1 MVISEERM
9 AEVMRIMEISGDLRK
24 ASINDEEL
32 IFAAINAILAHTP
45 AGLVYSLEHLS
56 ELRDMIDEILE
67 ERVYKEVGQLSDISE
82 IKERLNNNSSLVRD
96 VSAGR
101 VAKESI
107 SELIAFIE
115 EYEPDDYAK
124 DFVNLATEV
133 ISNVNDFYISTRIL
147 PIVQRGIYSTDISNL
162 IESMERDF
170 VDKRNDESF
179 WQKKFEFNKK
189 LLEYLLGGSINIC
202 SREFSVGSTDISGK
216 GNRRTDFALLHS
228 LSRNISLVEIK
239 TPGTALLSKRKYRG
253 TFGLS
258 NDLSGSIAQVLIQ
271 KSELMKNFYSK
282 KYNDELD
289 FEVFAPRC
297 YVICGLLSDLNNEKD
312 KLRAFEIHRD
322 AVSSH
327 VKIITFDE
335 LYRNFLDF
343 NRSN

>member
-1 MVISEERM
+1 MIISEERM

-32 IFAAINAILAHTP
+32 IFAAIHDILAHTP
-45 AGLVYSLEHLS
+45 AGLAYSLEHLS
-56 ELRDMIDEILE
+56 ELKDIIDKAIE
-67 ERVYKEVGQLSDISE
+67 EMVRKAVGQLSDISE

-96 VSAGR
+96 VSVGR

-107 SELIAFIE
+107 SELIEFINE
-115 EYEPDDYAK
+115 DEPDDYAK
-124 DFVNLATEV
+124 DFINLAIEV
-133 ISNVNDFYISTRIL
+133 ISNINDFYISTRIL
-147 PIVQRGIYSTDISNL
+147 PMVQRGIYSTDISKL
-162 IESMERDF
+162 IGSMDRDF
-170 VDKRNDESF
+170 IDKRNDESF
-179 WQKKFEFNKK
+179 WQNKLEHNKK
-189 LLEYLLGGSINIC
+189 LLEHLLGGNISLC
-202 SREFSVGSTDISGK
+202 YREFGVGSTDISGK

-228 LSRNISLVEIK
+228 LSRNINLVEIK

-258 NDLSGSIAQVLIQ
+258 NDLSGTIAQVLIQ
-271 KSELMKNFYSK
+271 KSELVKNFYSK
-282 KYNDELD
+282 KYNGELD

-297 YVICGLLSDLNNEKD
+297 YIICGLLSDLNNEKD

-335 LYRNFLDF
+335 LYSNFLDF